1 MLHDYAQLQ
10 SRRKPELLNRHI
22 SVDPTKDLSTDESAV
37 VYDDQ
42 GNPFSL
48 VNYREMDRVTAQ
60 WTALAARAER
70 IGRTLPAAWRDAYYQ
85 LVLYQVKATANLYE
99 LRRAEFTNLLYAG
112 AGARGDERL
121 ARVTEARFADD
132 QAMSAFYNDTL
143 AGGKWKG
150 FQTQP
155 HIDYGDVARYGPN
168 APWQQPE
175 LDDEAIPD
183 VIFPAVKRIDVPGG
197 PRWASA
203 IDGSDVVAGRELAGR
218 AAEASAR
225 WSSEPRR

>member
-1 MLHDYAQLQ
+1 
-10 SRRKPELLNRHI
+10 
-22 SVDPTKDLSTDESAV
+22 VSTDESAV

-48 VNYREMDRVTAQ
+48 VNYREMERVTAQ
-60 WTALAARAER
+60 WTALAARGER
-70 IGRTLPAAWRDAYYQ
+70 VGRTLPAAWRDAYYE
-85 LVLYQVKATANLYE
+85 LVLYQVEATANLYE
-99 LRRAEFTNLLYAG
+99 LRRAEFTNLLYAAQG
-112 AGARGDERL
+112 RAATNRL

-175 LDDEAIPD
+175 LDNEAIPD
-183 VIFPAVKRIDVPGG
+183 VIFPAVKRIEVPGRPEMG
-197 PRWASA
+197 VA
-203 IDGSDVVAGRELAGR
+203 IDGPEAWWPGASSR
-218 AAEASAR
+218 AVLPTLSR
-225 WSSEPRR
+225 WSSEPRRWIEGFNRGSKPFRSGSTRLCRG